1 MVKNMEKEYG
11 HLQMETSM
19 TVNGSKAKFRVLEYI
34 NHQMVK
40 FYTILGQQYEGFFQE
55 FLKSGRG
62 M

>member
-1 MVKNMEKEYG
+1 MEKECG
-11 HLQMETSM
+11 HLQMEICM
-19 TVNGSKAKFRVLEYI
+19 MDNGSKAKSRVSEYI

-40 FYTILGQQYEGFFQE
+40 INIILGQQYEGFFQE